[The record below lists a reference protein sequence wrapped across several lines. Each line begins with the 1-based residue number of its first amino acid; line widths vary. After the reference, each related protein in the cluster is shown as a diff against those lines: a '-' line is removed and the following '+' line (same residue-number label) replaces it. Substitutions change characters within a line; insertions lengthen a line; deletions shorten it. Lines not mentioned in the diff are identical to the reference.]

1 MPVHSG
7 TEPRGSDDM
16 AKCVA
21 KAGLVAAA
29 LWAIATI
36 GGCST
41 DRTNV
46 IEARGSNPL
55 VRLRGVFH
63 SGEYAYFETSDGRAF
78 DLRTPNPRDQR
89 RMDPFIPLSFGSETI
104 CAALRISGKVAGNSD
119 QPGRRIFLVSRIH
132 EARRIPCPA

>member
-1 MPVHSG
+1 
-7 TEPRGSDDM
+7 M
-16 AKCVA
+16 AKCLA
-21 KAGLVAAA
+21 KAGLVAVA
-29 LWAIATI
+29 LWAIAII

-46 IEARGSNPL
+46 IEARSSNPL
-55 VRLRGVFH
+55 ERLHGVFH

-104 CAALRISGKVAGNSD
+104 CAALQISGKIVGKAD
-119 QPGRRIFLVSRIH
+119 EPGRRIFLVSQIH
-132 EARRIPCPA
+132 QARRIPCPA